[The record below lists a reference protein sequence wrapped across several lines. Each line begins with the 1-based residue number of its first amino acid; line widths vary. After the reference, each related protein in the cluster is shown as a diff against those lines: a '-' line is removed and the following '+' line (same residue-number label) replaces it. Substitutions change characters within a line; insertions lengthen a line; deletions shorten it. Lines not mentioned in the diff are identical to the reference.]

1 MTGACP
7 FGEYEQKPPLNP
19 AKLDTVRRMGKL
31 LGSPKHWPY
40 LALIGI
46 ARLAC
51 RLPVRWWLAIGRTI
65 GHVAYLAARPRRRIT
80 EINIRLCFPDLDQDA
95 REELVRRT
103 FLSVGMLAME
113 IAFAWF
119 RPIQIL
125 ARRMEIHGLDALREA
140 RSEGRGVLLVG
151 AHYLTL
157 DLGAALL
164 STQVDLDA
172 VYRRNNNA
180 VIERLMVEGRERFCG
195 RVIERN
201 DIRHAIRSLRE
212 SRLLWYAPDQDY
224 GIKHSVFAPFFGQ
237 TAATI
242 ATSRLVKLTGAR
254 PILFSHFRDP
264 AQGTWSLHLQP
275 IEDYPTDDDE
285 ADARRLN
292 SLIEAEIR
300 KHPDQYLWLHRR
312 FKTRPEGVPSP
323 YV

>member
-1 MTGACP
+1 
-7 FGEYEQKPPLNP
+7 
-19 AKLDTVRRMGKL
+19 MGKL

-51 RLPVRWWLAIGRTI
+51 RLPVPWWLAIGRAI
-65 GHVAYLAARPRRRIT
+65 GHVAYLAARPRRRIA
-80 EINIRLCFPDLDQDA
+80 EINIRLCFPDLDEDE
-95 REELVRRT
+95 RTDLVRRT

-113 IAFAWF
+113 MAFAWF
-119 RPIQIL
+119 RPIEVL
-125 ARRMEIHGLDALREA
+125 ARRTEIHGLDALREA
-140 RSEGRGVLLVG
+140 QSEGRGVLLVG
-151 AHYLTL
+151 GHYLTL

-164 STQVDLDA
+164 STQVELDA

-201 DIRHAIRSLRE
+201 DIRHAIRCLRE

-242 ATSRLVKLTGAR
+242 ATSRLVRLTGAR
-254 PILFSHFRDP
+254 PLLFSHFRDP

-275 IEDYPTDDDE
+275 IDDYPTGDDV
-285 ADARRLN
+285 ADAKHLN

>member
-1 MTGACP
+1 
-7 FGEYEQKPPLNP
+7 
-19 AKLDTVRRMGKL
+19 MGKL

-51 RLPVRWWLAIGRTI
+51 RLPVPWWLAIGRAI

-80 EINIRLCFPDLDQDA
+80 EINIRLCFPDLDEDE
-95 REELVRRT
+95 RTDLVRRT

-113 IAFAWF
+113 MAFAWF
-119 RPIQIL
+119 RPIEVL
-125 ARRMEIHGLDALREA
+125 ARRTEIHGLDALREA
-140 RSEGRGVLLVG
+140 QSEGRGVLLVG
-151 AHYLTL
+151 GHYLTL

-164 STQVDLDA
+164 STQVELDA

-201 DIRHAIRSLRE
+201 DIRHAIRCLRE

-242 ATSRLVKLTGAR
+242 ATSRLVRLTGAR
-254 PILFSHFRDP
+254 ALLFSHFRDP

-275 IEDYPTDDDE
+275 IDDYPTGDDE
-285 ADARRLN
+285 ADAGRLN

-312 FKTRPEGVPSP
+312 FKTRPRASP
-323 YV
+323 HPTRRCVTNALVIWPRR